1 MKKVLSILM
10 ALALVFSMFTVCAS
24 AEGDDAAGLV
34 DIVDSVVISSILNLS
49 DDAVSAPSLSYTY
62 TLTDGEQHTYSSVDA
77 TNVVIFAG
85 DADVE
90 ASTTEETVTYA
101 VTDYATTDHTVTKT
115 IEISFLSSAYTVAG
129 VYHYVLTET
138 TDSTLSTLVNDA
150 DSTRDIYVTVLTDA
164 EGELYVSKVIM
175 TTEQLSD
182 TTYAKSS
189 SYTHSYGIDPDEANP
204 GTPGSESTD
213 FIVSEYT
220 FGTLANKDQL
230 FDFDITTTAEA
241 GTVYKTSTEDQYIIV
256 GSDGVLYIADQK
268 TDEETG
274 VISYEATTFTLEVAL
289 ADGDTFTIL
298 SVGADES
305 FTVTISE
312 PSELGYSFENRVYGE
327 TSWAINEAFA
337 TYTIDG
343 EGAEV
348 QGLDFAAVKGSDPGD
363 EEDDDDI
370 DYTGSLPDTGVI
382 LEFTPYILMVLLAA
396 AYLALRVFKTGKKVR
411 A

>member
-24 AEGDDAAGLV
+24 AAEETE
-34 DIVDSVVISSILNLS
+34 IVDSVVISSILNLS
-49 DDAVSAPSLSYTY
+49 DDAVSAPSLTYTY
-62 TLTDGEQHTYSSVDA
+62 TLTDGEQHTYTSVDD
-77 TNVVIFAG
+77 TSVVIFAG

-129 VYHYVLTET
+129 VYHYVLTE
-138 TDSTLSTLVNDA
+138 STESELSTLVNDA

-164 EGELYVSKVIM
+164 NDELYVSKVIM
-175 TTEQLSD
+175 TTEMLSD
-182 TTYAKSS
+182 TTYSKSS
-189 SYTHSYGIDPDEANP
+189 SYTHSYGIDPDGSNP

-220 FGTLANKDQL
+220 FGTLANKSQE
-230 FDFDITTTAEA
+230 FDFDITTTAEE
-241 GTVYKTSTEDQYIIV
+241 GTVYLTSEGTYIIV
-256 GSDGVLYIADQK
+256 GADGVLYTADK
-268 TDEETG
+268 GEDVDTG
-274 VISYEATTFTLEVAL
+274 ATTFTSSGYELAVAL

-298 SVGADES
+298 SVGVDTA
-305 FTVTISE
+305 FTVEISE

-327 TSWAINEAFA
+327 TSWATNEASA
-337 TYTIDG
+337 TYTILDNG
-343 EGAEV
+343 EAV
-348 QGLDFAAVKGSDPGD
+348 QGLDFAAVKGSDND
-363 EEDDDDI
+363 DEDDEDI

-396 AYLALRVFKTGKKVR
+396 AYLVLRVFKTGKKVR

>member
-24 AEGDDAAGLV
+24 AAEETE
-34 DIVDSVVISSILNLS
+34 IVDSVVISSILNLS
-49 DDAVSAPSLSYTY
+49 DDAVSAPSLTYTY
-62 TLTDGEQHTYSSVDA
+62 TLTDGEQHTYTTIDDTS
-77 TNVVIFAG
+77 VVIFAG

-129 VYHYVLTET
+129 VYHYVLTE
-138 TDSTLSTLVNDA
+138 STESELSTLVNDA

-164 EGELYVSKVIM
+164 NDELYVSKVIM
-175 TTEQLSD
+175 TTEMLSD

-204 GTPGSESTD
+204 GDPGSESTD

-220 FGTLANKDQL
+220 FGTLANKSQE
-230 FDFDITTTAEA
+230 FDFDITTTAEE
-241 GTVYKTSTEDQYIIV
+241 GTVYLTSEGTYIIV
-256 GSDGVLYIADQK
+256 GADGVLYTADK
-268 TDEETG
+268 GEDVDTG
-274 VISYEATTFTLEVAL
+274 ATTFTSSGYELAVAL

-298 SVGADES
+298 SVGVDTA
-305 FTVTISE
+305 FTVEISE

-327 TSWAINEAFA
+327 TSWATNEASA
-337 TYTIDG
+337 TYTILDNG
-343 EGAEV
+343 EAV
-348 QGLDFAAVKGSDPGD
+348 QGLDFAAVKGSDND
-363 EEDDDDI
+363 DEDDEDI

-396 AYLALRVFKTGKKVR
+396 AYLVLRVFKTGKKVR